1 MFVDNNKHRIKT
13 LKRMLGVGRFLA
25 KNEMSEVYELGHY
38 IADNVLLKVCMLIGL
53 EMNREDLI
61 YKDDKKKR
69 TEDFPNLYKGI
80 LELFYPDV
88 PKYSDFVEIYHRD
101 RSIYQHGLE
110 HLDLKTIK
118 KPSVMEYIKFVE
130 QIMKKV
136 GYLGKAETIQPISI
150 TPNYSYNNDYQ
161 KNQLEEKFKQ
171 LYNRLTSDDLE
182 HIHIDMNTTLED
194 IGNRNLQKVLKM
206 EYRKLN
212 YGDSML
218 NEHYKW
224 NLTLNHTF
232 HKRLSISKQDE
243 GSYNFSEPD
252 KNREIL
258 QEFLDILKKR
268 FRDAGL
274 DIS

>member
-1 MFVDNNKHRIKT
+1 
-13 LKRMLGVGRFLA
+13 
-25 KNEMSEVYELGHY
+25 
-38 IADNVLLKVCMLIGL
+38 MLIGL